1 MLTVSHQERY
11 EARVD
16 AQRAQLFETAAT
28 QTANRLREVG
38 WERIV
43 LVSERQVAT
52 RFREALPGEIS
63 ELVIAE
69 ADLNLHREEPT
80 TIADALEPLIEDA
93 WLTRTTA
100 LITLAHDRACP
111 GVPPHS
117 APRRP

>member
-28 QTANRLREVG
+28 QTAKRLRDLG

-63 ELVIAE
+63 ELGMKALDEAQAE
-69 ADLNLHREEPT
+69 SSLSEEEE
-80 TIADALEPLIEDA
+80 ASQLAYDELRALRQE
-93 WLTRTTA
+93 
-100 LITLAHDRACP
+100 
-111 GVPPHS
+111 
-117 APRRP
+117 RRGAA